1 MNIQKIFIAFF
12 LFAFCQA
19 VSAQVQRDQDL
30 ITLKN
35 GYQILGYIIEQQPGK
50 LIKIYRPEMN
60 DTIDARMEDVSKL
73 NKIWVQNFSEKKV
86 EAGDSLVFGR
96 YNNKKN
102 VFMASYIWQQ
112 IDIENRARKGVG
124 ISYFRNKENKFWFGF
139 SAYAFGRQDPNPS
152 YADDKMNSADF
163 SFKQY
168 QFLSENKMRLRW
180 RPQNKRLTTLFT
192 LNAGLA
198 VDLSHNSFNST
209 PEQFDIEYEQFNNGF
224 LFQSGLAF
232 RVNPDNNSGF
242 LVEPGYTYSSHIVE
256 QYSAKPGSDNSIY
269 LGYRKQFNHML
280 TLKLSYFF

>member
-1 MNIQKIFIAFF
+1 MKLQKLYTMIIALCSCHFMTG
-12 LFAFCQA
+12 
-19 VSAQVQRDQDL
+19 QVQRDQDL

-86 EAGDSLVFGR
+86 EAGDSIVLGR

-102 VFMASYIWQQ
+102 VFMASYVWQQ
-112 IDIENRARKGVG
+112 IDIEHRARKGAG
-124 ISYFRNKENKFWFGF
+124 LSYFRNKENKFWFGI
-139 SAYAFGRQDPNPS
+139 SAYAFGRQDPDPR

-163 SFKQY
+163 SFSQY

-180 RPQNKRLTTLFT
+180 RPQNKRLTTL
-192 LNAGLA
+192 LSVNAGLA
-198 VDLSHNSFNST
+198 VDLSHNSFEGTSD
-209 PEQFDIEYEQFNNGF
+209 PLDIEYEEYNNGF

-242 LVEPGYTYSSHIVE
+242 LIEPGYTYSSHIVK
-256 QYSAKPGSDNSIY
+256 QYSGKPDSEKAFY
-269 LGYRKQFNHML
+269 LGYRKQFNHMM